1 MTYSYAPNPD
11 LEECLAYAAH
21 PEGDNIIYSRH
32 RYRRGQRAQTL
43 DRTFLPISEM
53 GDERRLTDGV
63 PNFQRTDT

>member
-43 DRTFLPISEM
+43 DRTFLLIS
-53 GDERRLTDGV
+53 
-63 PNFQRTDT
+63 